1 MKRILF
7 PLEKKRIKKE
17 FSEVIRKE
25 YNEEI
30 KKFKFTHINEK
41 MIYLYVYLENEEIL
55 YITANKEKIEETMTI
70 CDDMS
75 L

>member
-17 FSEVIRKE
+17 ISEVVIKE
-25 YNEEI
+25 YNEKI
-30 KKFKFTHINEK
+30 KSFKNICRDGD
-41 MIYLYVYLENEEIL
+41 MIYLYVYLENENWL
-55 YITANKEKIEETMTI
+55 YVTANKKKIEETMTI

>member
-30 KKFKFTHINEK
+30 KKFKFTHIEEK
-41 MIYLYVYLENEEIL
+41 MIYLYVYLEN
-55 YITANKEKIEETMTI
+55 
-70 CDDMS
+70 
-75 L
+75 

>member
-30 KKFKFTHINEK
+30 KKFKFTHIDEK
-41 MIYLYVYLENEEIL
+41 MIYLYVYLENDKIL

>member
-17 FSEVIRKE
+17 ISEVVIKE
-25 YNEEI
+25 YNEKI
-30 KKFKFTHINEK
+30 KSFKNICRDGD
-41 MIYLYVYLENEEIL
+41 MIYLYVYLENENWL
-55 YITANKEKIEETMTI
+55 YVTANKKKIKETTTM